1 MKLKTRWLATVGLT
15 TLVLVAASSL
25 SRASQ
30 QMWKPEVA
38 HAARVTASLLKGH
51 SIRPIFL
58 HRGSPAASRSIAP
71 LPLPLTHTELASYT
85 LNKPFSSDRSRPL
98 GRDRKSQNTQSS
110 KVAESK
116 ANISSWEDERSEFQ
130 NWLGSVK
137 GTAK

>member
-1 MKLKTRWLATVGLT
+1 MKLKTRWLVTVGLT

-30 QMWKPEVA
+30 QIWKPEVA
-38 HAARVTASLLKGH
+38 HAARVTASLLKSH

-58 HRGSPAASRSIAP
+58 HRGSPSASRSIAP
-71 LPLPLTHTELASYT
+71 LPLPLRHTELASYT
-85 LNKPFSSDRSRPL
+85 LNQPFSSDRSRPL
-98 GRDRKSQNTQSS
+98 EHDRKPQNNQHGKVS
-110 KVAESK
+110 KRK
-116 ANISSWEDERSEFQ
+116 ANISSWESERSEFQ